1 MHNSNNSNVDQ
12 QMSAMNWE
20 RMHQKDLFIISQT
33 DGKNNI
39 KKELNGG

>member
-12 QMSAMNWE
+12 QMRAINWE
-20 RMHQKDLFIISQT
+20 HMHQKDLLIISQT

-39 KKELNGG
+39 KRELNGG